1 MYINWP
7 LYFRGGNDFT
17 VAGRGIRRLA
27 SLTARV
33 EDFVNESD
41 RHACLDDGDAEFTR
55 EYVLAELLLYCPDI
69 FYRQDRI
76 FKAYNELLRYQ
87 PSLWKVFESEGDM
100 RRLMN
105 IYKDVKLFSGFLS
118 ATNTL
123 TFHSLIKVL
132 MPLVLMI
139 RPASS
144 ELLFNGSCLKNRSQ
158 IHRSIQMTRTGEDSI
173 MTSLVIT
180 FAPLTMI
187 GMIPSESLSI
197 SNLKYCWL
205 EWLR

>member
-1 MYINWP
+1 M
-7 LYFRGGNDFT
+7 
-17 VAGRGIRRLA
+17 AGRGIRRLA

-41 RHACLDDGDAEFTR
+41 RRACLDDGDAKFTR

-87 PSLWKVFESEGDM
+87 PSLRKVFESEGDM

-187 GMIPSESLSI
+187 GTIPSESLSI
-197 SNLKYCWL
+197 SNLKYC
-205 EWLR
+205 